1 MSGSRAD
8 LWPRRARI
16 LYTVV
21 RATADANLPVENRMR
36 LSQFRRAAILTLT
49 AGTLV
54 GTSGCFGSFNLTRKV
69 YGFNKTV
76 SKDKFVQ
83 ELVFLGLNVV
93 PIYGIAG
100 FIDVVVANTVEFW
113 TGTNPIEMSST
124 IRVDGTT
131 SVKRALVEK
140 DGVQTMTLNVFKADK
155 FVGTTTVKHVLGAN
169 QVTFVTLLADGRTE
183 SHVAT
188 LGLDGKAFVS
198 SATYANPQRANVN
211 AQR

>member
-1 MSGSRAD
+1 M
-8 LWPRRARI
+8 
-16 LYTVV
+16 
-21 RATADANLPVENRMR
+21 ENRMR
-36 LSQFRRAAILTLT
+36 LSQFRRAAVLTLS
-49 AGTLV
+49 AGALV
-54 GTSGCFGSFNLTRKV
+54 GTSGCFGSFNMTRKL

-100 FIDVVVANTVEFW
+100 FIDVVVGNTVEFW
-113 TGTNPIEMSST
+113 TGTNPIDMSST
-124 IRVDGTT
+124 IQVDSTT
-131 SVKRALVEK
+131 SVKRVMVEK
-140 DGVQTMTLNVFKADK
+140 DGVQTMTLIVFKSDRL
-155 FVGTTTVKHVLGAN
+155 VGTTTVKHVVGAN

-198 SATYANPQRANVN
+198 SAAYANPQRAGVN